1 MGAFELAMTP
11 VGAIVF
17 NFQDLLFMDW
27 VPIRRRIYFVRK
39 FSYRGYVMGVPS
51 NFGYLALFSLVTS
64 GFHSVNASGGDS
76 SLTKGTVEPVW
87 TGQPNAG

>member
-51 NFGYLALFSLVTS
+51 NFGYLALFSLVIS

-76 SLTKGTVEPVW
+76 SLNEHEA
-87 TGQPNAG
+87 QC